1 MSVGGFFQNAGLR
14 FNGIKKRVTDAE
26 GSSVGEQPRKVL
38 IAGASGVV
46 GSALIPALQT
56 DGDEVTRLV
65 RSSAGPGEIE
75 WHPNHDQID
84 GPRLEGFDA
93 VINLAGENIAEGRWT
108 EETKRRIRDSRVYGT
123 HLLSEAMA
131 KLSSPSRV
139 FLCASATGI
148 YGDRG
153 DELLDEESGS
163 GSGFLASV
171 CREWEKATEPAAKAG
186 VRVVNL
192 RFGPILS
199 DKGGMLA
206 KLLTPFR
213 LGLAGKIGSGKQFV
227 SWIAIDDVV
236 GAIKL
241 ALKNDSLRGP
251 LNVVAPNPVT
261 NEAFT
266 KTLGHVLSRPTVMA
280 MPAFAARL
288 AFGEMADEMLLVSQQ
303 VVPKKLEAA
312 GYQFQYPNLEGAF
325 RRYLS

>member
-1 MSVGGFFQNAGLR
+1 M
-14 FNGIKKRVTDAE
+14 
-26 GSSVGEQPRKVL
+26 KVL
-38 IAGASGVV
+38 IAGASGLV
-46 GSALIPALQT
+46 GSALIPALQE
-56 DGDEVTRLV
+56 DGTEITRLV
-65 RSSAGPGEIE
+65 RSSARAGEIE
-75 WHPNHDQID
+75 WHPNKDQID
-84 GPRLEGFDA
+84 NARLEGFDA

-123 HLLSEAMA
+123 HLLSQAMA
-131 KLSSPSRV
+131 KLSPPPRV

-153 DELLDEESGS
+153 DEMLDEESES
-163 GSGFLASV
+163 GGGFLAGV

-186 VRVVNL
+186 VRVVTL
-192 RFGPILS
+192 RFGPILARE
-199 DKGGMLA
+199 GGMLA
-206 KLLTPFR
+206 KLLTPFKM
-213 LGLAGKIGSGKQFV
+213 GMGGKVGSGRQFI

-251 LNVVAPNPVT
+251 LNVVSPNPVT

-280 MPAFAARL
+280 LPAFAARL

-312 GYQFQYPNLEGAF
+312 GYAFHFPNLEGAF
-325 RRYLS
+325 RKYVG